1 MELARP
7 NAGWQQQQ
15 SLDSA
20 GQYLNSNHIFNVKK
34 LVETERI
41 NLFDAL
47 NKPNKT
53 TKNKFGFTNFT
64 WLWKRNPWANNNF
77 TQNLYTTFATIPK
90 HFFQTPPLLVISNI
104 HTQLLDL
111 LALRQTLK
119 WEVHFT
125 NLKPRGQGRKTSFE
139 VEGEGG
145 TCGERAVCEE
155 WEKRNEADRK

>member
-1 MELARP
+1 
-7 NAGWQQQQ
+7 
-15 SLDSA
+15 
-20 GQYLNSNHIFNVKK
+20 
-34 LVETERI
+34 
-41 NLFDAL
+41 
-47 NKPNKT
+47 
-53 TKNKFGFTNFT
+53 
-64 WLWKRNPWANNNF
+64 
-77 TQNLYTTFATIPK
+77 
-90 HFFQTPPLLVISNI
+90 
-104 HTQLLDL
+104 LLDL